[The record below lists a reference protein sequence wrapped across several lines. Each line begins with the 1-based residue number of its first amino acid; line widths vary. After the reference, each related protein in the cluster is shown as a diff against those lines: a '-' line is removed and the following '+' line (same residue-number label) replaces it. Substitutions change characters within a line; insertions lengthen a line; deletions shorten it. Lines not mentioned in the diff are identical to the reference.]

1 MEKYYWRSVSANH
14 AFLALLML
22 LLPGALL
29 RAQSTTS
36 LRVETRQGDEWEALP
51 IDSLGIEVEGMGS
64 QARVTYEFRIFNPHQ
79 RSLEGRCLLP
89 LPPGGIIAG
98 FALETAGEMRE
109 ASVVDARLGR
119 TAYEEVVRRQ
129 IDPGLVEYLADDVYR
144 LRVFP
149 LLPQGFRR
157 VRIVMEVTLRPA
169 DGVLS
174 LPIYTTGTTPKV
186 SFRFNWAGATGL
198 PSVSGGPRLPFQLM
212 DRNAKATWE
221 GPSQRWE
228 RQSALLIPYELA
240 GPSVWVDEAG
250 WAYLEMPL
258 GQQAKPRPAASRVRL
273 YWDRSASMA
282 TWQRKEAVQAIL
294 AWFQQ
299 ARPSALE
306 VVPFHLLPEAGS
318 VFRAN
323 DPQAVA
329 ELEAFLLDI
338 VPDGMADWS
347 NLSFNERGID
357 LYLLVTDGVGGLQ
370 PKPFP
375 VVNAPVLVL
384 SKPLGAGALAGFAL
398 SSGGNVVALDAAQPE
413 NSGQALAT
421 VRPQLLALMG
431 TSKDLWLPIDQD
443 RSGGLLRLAGRIT
456 GRQPDLRM
464 RVGYPNDFQD
474 IAIPDW
480 GEGKAT
486 WPLNLERLYGKALV
500 NRQLYLAVTDMDQ
513 LASLGTAYHLVT
525 PATSLLVLERADDYA
540 TYKVEPPASLKKEV
554 EELLARQEED
564 QRSKKESHLQA
575 TAGAFQARITWWK
588 TDFKPK
594 PLPKPAR
601 RDTLDE
607 RRDRSR
613 RNLEENEERR
623 SFPASAPAYSMDE
636 VGIEADASPARE
648 AVVGSMVTVSGADV
662 SEEPMMAG
670 EAETEEVPDEATKG
684 NITLEAWSTT
694 STYLPLLEKAGK
706 SWLVFYAELREKH
719 GGSPGF
725 FLDIAN
731 WRWSR
736 GDTLSAIRVA
746 GNLGEMAPGDHEL
759 LRSLARRLEEA
770 GELDLAVRLFEEI
783 KRLRPEE
790 PQSLRDLA
798 LAKAAQ
804 GAWQEAANLLM
815 EVASNPWPDRFP
827 EIAVM
832 AAHELNAL
840 AGQHPG
846 KVSLSGLDQRLTAD
860 LPTDLRVLL
869 QWDQNDV
876 DMDLWVTDPR
886 GERCLYNHRETAIGG
901 WMSRDFTG
909 GYGPEE
915 FLIKTA
921 MPGTY
926 KVEVNYY
933 GNNRQE
939 ISRPVLVQLRLI
951 FDYGKPTQRE
961 ERITRELTGKSETI
975 LIGTFEVGK

>member
-1 MEKYYWRSVSANH
+1 MKKYYCCGTWLRP
-14 AFLALLML
+14 ALLL
-22 LLPGALL
+22 LGTLL
-29 RAQSTTS
+29 SFSAAMPQTATQ
-36 LRVETRQGDEWEALP
+36 LRVESRNGESWEALP
-51 IDSLGIEVEGMGS
+51 VDSLGIVIEGMGS
-64 QARVTYEFRIFNPHQ
+64 QVRVTYELRIFNPRQ
-79 RSLEGRCLLP
+79 TQTEGRCLLP
-89 LPPGGIIAG
+89 LPPGAVITG
-98 FALETAGEMRE
+98 FALETVGEMRE

-119 TAYEEVVRRQ
+119 TAYEDIVRRQ

-144 LRVFP
+144 LRIFP
-149 LLPQGFRR
+149 LPAMGFRR
-157 VRIVMEVTLRPA
+157 VRIVMEASLQPVNGALT
-169 DGVLS
+169 
-174 LPIYTTGTTPKV
+174 LPIFTTGTTPKV

-212 DRNAKATWE
+212 NRNAKATWE

-228 RQSALLIPYELA
+228 RQAALVIPYELA

-299 ARPSALE
+299 MKPAALE
-306 VVPFHLLPEAGS
+306 VVPFHLVAEAGA

-323 DPQAVA
+323 DPQAAA
-329 ELEAFLLDI
+329 ELEAFLLDL

-443 RSGGLLRLAGRIT
+443 RSGGLLRLAGKIT

-486 WPLNLERLYGKALV
+486 WPLDLQRLHGKALV
-500 NRQLYLAVTDMDQ
+500 NRQMYLAVADMDQ
-513 LASLGTAYHLVT
+513 LAELGKKYHLVT
-525 PATSLLVLERADDYA
+525 PATSLLVLERAEDYA
-540 TYKVEPPASLKKEV
+540 IYKVEPPASLKKEV
-554 EELLARQEED
+554 EDLLARQEED

-575 TAGAFQARITWWK
+575 TAEAFQARITWWK

-601 RDTLDE
+601 RDTLEE

-613 RNLEENEERR
+613 EESEERMYL
-623 SFPASAPAYSMDE
+623 PSAVSDEAYESDADGVSDLMDQEPESPVGLSVNATGMSLESMSED
-636 VGIEADASPARE
+636 
-648 AVVGSMVTVSGADV
+648 
-662 SEEPMMAG
+662 SEESSDAIS
-670 EAETEEVPDEATKG
+670 DEATKG

-694 STYLPLLEKAGK
+694 STYLPLLEKAGEN
-706 SWLVFYAELREKH
+706 WIVFYVELREKH

-731 WRWSR
+731 WRWSK
-736 GDTLSAIRVA
+736 GDSLGAVRVA
-746 GNLGEMAPGDHEL
+746 GNLGEMSPGDHEL
-759 LRSLARRLEEA
+759 LRSLARRFEEA
-770 GELDLAVRLFEEI
+770 GELELAVRLFEEI